1 MLHHDHAFGFMPFE
15 RIHLNQAKRGFGAL
29 FCRMITSLILF
40 IVSFPKSSLSS
51 PSRFAGLFYCCSLL
65 ITVFTSLTVVNM
77 WGGNER
83 FRGHELRIRYYDLNY
98 SRI

>member
-1 MLHHDHAFGFMPFE
+1 
-15 RIHLNQAKRGFGAL
+15 
-29 FCRMITSLILF
+29 MITNLILF
-40 IVSFPKSSLSS
+40 IVSFPKSSLSHPLDS
-51 PSRFAGLFYCCSLL
+51 QVYFIVVIL